1 MEKIIKEVIT
11 KIFGKCEIYI
21 FGSFLTKPNPT
32 DIEWKKGTKYMR
44 QKTFLE
50 KNS

>member
-21 FGSFLTKPNPT
+21 FGSFLTKP
-32 DIEWKKGTKYMR
+32 I
-44 QKTFLE
+44 
-50 KNS
+50 